1 MSLASNKKAA
11 PAAAPEILPAVVQ
24 DVEAGQVAAT
34 KAQEAVAALARQLN
48 YQGDLTPG
56 VLENSARDAIRRIG
70 AGIFELGGYLLLLKE
85 ACRHGEFLPALERLN
100 LEPRAA
106 QQYMVVTRRFAN
118 ANSSSHLIEG
128 AGIKKLV
135 ELIAL
140 DDEQLGELTEL
151 GATGELALDDVA
163 RMSVKELRQAVRGM
177 RGEAAATAQLLDKK
191 NQRIDR
197 LEREKQLVARMSPD
211 EALIA
216 LKREATHAAADAE
229 GAVLGT
235 LRQAVIA
242 LRDHAAAEGEA
253 TSQDVFA
260 AGLVGQVQ
268 AQLNALRDEFGLPD
282 VSRARDAELLA
293 DLAQWDK

>member
-1 MSLASNKKAA
+1 MALTPNKKVA

-34 KAQEAVAALARQLN
+34 QAQEAVAALARQLN

-70 AGIFELGGYLLLLKE
+70 MGIFELGGYLLLLKE
-85 ACRHGEFLPALERLN
+85 AAGHGEFLPVLERLGVSTSTAQRYMTVALRFSKLPIVGN
-100 LEPRAA
+100 LEKTG
-106 QQYMVVTRRFAN
+106 VV
-118 ANSSSHLIEG
+118 
-128 AGIKKLV
+128 KLV
-135 ELIAL
+135 ELLVL
-140 DDEQLGELTEL
+140 DDEQLSELAEL
-151 GATGELALDDVA
+151 GTTGELALDDVA